1 MPDFRL
7 LNAGTI
13 AVLTPCSDSA
23 REWVEEYIPE
33 DHQEWAGGVVIEHRF
48 VLDILSG
55 IDGVG
60 LTVDVG
66 GPR

>member
-13 AVLTPCSDSA
+13 AVLTPCSTAAED
-23 REWVEEYIPE
+23 WVDEYIDP

-48 VLDILSG
+48 VLDILNG